1 MLNYLKNL
9 SYHGGMMI
17 NYYIPTDEYADEH
30 AETHAVI
37 VGNGPSIKII
47 DWHGTVNPQTHII
60 ATNRT
65 WQGVPADYI
74 IFTDEKLYQNI
85 QDRPKLVQQ
94 ARYIPS
100 EHGSGYNAGLWA
112 LNHFDRVWLVGFDGA
127 RMGRDESIHCD
138 IDSTSRAFHSEH
150 RLTKIA
156 RRKYGIELEDLIR
169 TDIRRVVLVETQD
182 QYRRLEKATGL
193 KRMF

>member
-1 MLNYLKNL
+1 MPRTLF
-9 SYHGGMMI
+9 YHGRMMI

-30 AETHAVI
+30 AESHAVI

-47 DWHGTVNPQTHII
+47 DWHGTVNTQTHII

-65 WQGVPADYI
+65 WQGVPADSI
-74 IFTDEKLYQNI
+74 IFTDEKLYQSV
-85 QDRPKLVQQ
+85 QDRSKLAQ
-94 ARYIPS
+94 RSHYIPS

-112 LNHFDRVWLVGFDGA
+112 LNRFDRIWLVGFDGA